1 MGYITDETLNIPP
14 LRVSELNSSSTYYDH
29 MAAAPSDEVLHSMWL
44 WWAIIAGAVTVL
56 TMVVFV
62 GILRSRRTRR
72 KAFNLYLV
80 FLMIP
85 DLIFSFFCA
94 INCILNMVVGHYI
107 SAGWCQF
114 QSIYCV
120 FGIGANAWLNAFIV
134 HELFKMLRLSKR
146 CIRYHP
152 PKIRTVVKHVVGV
165 YTWAAFVA
173 FMTLFHIPFLK
184 SGVHI
189 GAACLPLVFDRKSN
203 IFFFVVFLPLFA
215 LIPLLY
221 AFVVVVIIVRQKLM
235 VGAPERT
242 RSLSVYFC
250 RLLIVYLVMWLPSL
264 VFLFIAGGWIAN
276 PWVSGKIYFCLRIAL
291 LIASSFGSIFL
302 TFAFLN

>member
-1 MGYITDETLNIPP
+1 MGYIADETLNIPP
-14 LRVSELNSSSTYYDH
+14 LRVWELNSSSTYFDR
-29 MAAAPSDEVLHSMWL
+29 MAAAPSDKVLHVMWMG
-44 WWAIIAGAVTVL
+44 WAIIAGIVTII
-56 TMVVFV
+56 TIIVFI

-85 DLIFSFFCA
+85 DLTFSFFCTV
-94 INCILNMVVGHYI
+94 NCILNMVVGHYI

-134 HELFKMLRLSKR
+134 HQLYTMLRLTKR

-152 PKIRTVVKHVVGV
+152 PKLRTVVKQAEGV
-165 YTWAAFVA
+165 YIWAAFVA
-173 FMTLFHIPFLK
+173 FMTLFHIPFFK

-189 GAACLPLVFDRKSN
+189 GAACLPLVFDQKSN
-203 IFFFVVFLPLFA
+203 IFFFAVFLPIFA

-221 AFVVVVIIVRQKLM
+221 SFFIAILVWRHNLM
-235 VGAPERT
+235 VGAADQT
-242 RSLSVYFC
+242 RNLSIYFF
-250 RLLIVYLVMWLPSL
+250 RLIVVYLVMWLPSL
-264 VFLFIAGGWIAN
+264 VFLFVAGGFIN
-276 PWVSGKIYFCLRIAL
+276 PWVGRKQSTTRR
-291 LIASSFGSIFL
+291 
-302 TFAFLN
+302 